1 MRHQSSE
8 RSAAASD
15 SKKIHLFQ
23 GEFFV
28 SRDPEVVVST
38 ILGSCVAAC
47 IRDPA
52 ARIGGINHFLLP
64 GNVED
69 PRSPRS
75 DFVGVHLMELLIN
88 GLLREG
94 ARRERLE
101 AKLFGGGRTMEG
113 LMDVGAQNAQFA
125 TRFIE
130 AEGITLLPG
139 SLGGA
144 HGRRIQFWPVTG
156 RVRQSIISPQDAS
169 SEPCKPITAVRSN
182 AGELDLF

>member
-1 MRHQSSE
+1 MRHRTPE
-8 RSAAASD
+8 RNAPAAD
-15 SKKIHLFQ
+15 HKRITLFQ

-52 ARIGGINHFLLP
+52 TRIGGINHFLLP
-64 GNVED
+64 GNVDD

-113 LMDVGAQNAQFA
+113 LMDVGARNAQFA
-125 TRFIE
+125 TRFLE
-130 AEGITLLPG
+130 AEGITLLAG
-139 SLGGA
+139 SVGGA

-156 RVRQSIISPQDAS
+156 RVRQSIISPQEAS
-169 SEPCKPITAVRSN
+169 VERSKPITAVRSN